1 MKIIKKLIIII
12 IVIALIAVGIV
23 GGKFVYEAHEMYKQK
38 LEETQIEDKISE
50 IRNNGKYT
58 KLEEI
63 PQIYKDAVLAVEDH
77 RFYEHGAIDI
87 ISIGRA
93 IYKDITTRSLAEGGS
108 TITQQLAKNTYFTQ
122 EKKMSR
128 KISEIF
134 MAREYEKNLTKDEI
148 LELYINTC
156 YFGNGY
162 YSLKEAAKGY
172 FNKEVKDM
180 TDYECIM
187 LAGIPNAP
195 SVYAPTK
202 NPELAKQR
210 QKQVA
215 DAMVAHGYI
224 KQDEVDKILKKE
236 E

>member
-23 GGKFVYEAHEMYKQK
+23 GGRFVYEAHEMYKKK
-38 LEETQIEDKISE
+38 LEETPIEEKINE
-50 IRNNGKYT
+50 IRSKENYT

-93 IYKDITTRSLAEGGS
+93 VYKDITTMSLAEGGS

-134 MAREYEKNLTKDEI
+134 MAREYEKELTKDEI

-162 YSLKEAAKGY
+162 YSIKEAAKGY
-172 FNKEVKDM
+172 FNKEVREM

-224 KQDEVDKILKKE
+224 KQDEINKILKDG
-236 E
+236 

>member
-38 LEETQIEDKISE
+38 LEETPIEEKISE
-50 IRNNGKYT
+50 IRSKENYT

-77 RFYEHGAIDI
+77 RFYSHGAIDI

-93 IYKDITTRSLAEGGS
+93 IYKDITTRSFAEGGS

-122 EKKMSR
+122 EKKLSR

-134 MAREYEKNLTKDEI
+134 MAREYEKKLTKDEI

-162 YSLKEAAKGY
+162 YSLKEASKGY
-172 FNKEVKDM
+172 FNKEAKDM
-180 TDYECIM
+180 TDYESIM

>member
-38 LEETQIEDKISE
+38 LEETPIEEKISE
-50 IRNNGKYT
+50 IRSKENYT

-77 RFYEHGAIDI
+77 RFYSHGAIDI

-93 IYKDITTRSLAEGGS
+93 IYKDITTRSFAEGGS

-134 MAREYEKNLTKDEI
+134 MAREYEKHLTKDEI

-162 YSLKEAAKGY
+162 YSLKEASKGY
-172 FNKEVKDM
+172 FNKEAKDM

-202 NPELAKQR
+202 NLELAKQR